1 MRLNMQQNMIGHNI
15 IITEPSSN
23 LRALGRN
30 ALAGKWKIAIIAYI
44 VYLLCIQIPPA
55 VFDTFFGINISDIAY
70 QYAYGSGEFNA
81 DLYNQIN
88 NTSPDISPLSG
99 IYTMLVTGP
108 FCLGITIFFLALFR
122 KQDVILTDIF
132 LGFERFGKAL
142 GLLLF
147 EGLFILL
154 WALIGV
160 AVMMLGGI
168 VMAFTLTGGTVIVII
183 GAVIA
188 AVFAV
193 IASLK
198 YSQAFF
204 ILSDD
209 PEKGIRQCVDESK
222 MMMKGNKAKL
232 FWLQLSF
239 IGWLILSCIPMGIL
253 TGIAQ
258 ATQMSAGAV
267 LFIDVIAGLFIAPV
281 QVYFFSASTG
291 FYEILAGHL
300 IKETEPAPL
309 SSESGDMHI
318 SEHTVSE
325 TVAHKDEVPE
335 YLPDEADSSEKVTL
349 ERNHGHS
356 SINPREIMENSDE
369 NEHKEV

>member
-1 MRLNMQQNMIGHNI
+1 MQQNMIGHNI

-30 ALAGKWKIAIIAYI
+30 ALAGKWKIAVLAYI
-44 VYLLCIQIPPA
+44 VYLLCVQIPPA
-55 VFDTFFGINISDIAY
+55 VFDTFFGISITDIGY
-70 QYAYGSGEFNA
+70 PYAYDSGEFNA
-81 DLYNQIN
+81 DLYSQIN
-88 NTSPDISPLSG
+88 NSSPDISPLSG
-99 IYTMLVTGP
+99 IYTLLVTGP
-108 FCLGITIFFLALFR
+108 FSLGITIFFLALFR

-147 EGLFILL
+147 QGLFILL

-160 AVMMLGGI
+160 AVMMLGAI
-168 VMAFTLTGGTVIVII
+168 VMAFTFTGGTVIVII
-183 GAVIA
+183 GVIIST
-188 AVFAV
+188 VFAV

-198 YSQAFF
+198 YSQSFF

-209 PEKGIRQCVDESK
+209 PDKGIRQCVDESK

-239 IGWLILSCIPMGIL
+239 IGWLLLSCIPMGIL
-253 TGIAQ
+253 TGIAEI
-258 ATQMSAGAV
+258 TQMASGAV
-267 LFIDVIAGLFIAPV
+267 LIVNVIAALFIAPV
-281 QVYFFSASTG
+281 QVYLYSASTG

-309 SSESGDMHI
+309 ASEL
-318 SEHTVSE
+318 ENKQLAAE
-325 TVAHKDEVPE
+325 TDVHQDEVPE
-335 YLPDEADSSEKVTL
+335 YVPEEAEPDDKIRSAA
-349 ERNHGHS
+349 NHDHS
-356 SINPREIMENSDE
+356 PINPREIIENSDKNE
-369 NEHKEV
+369 NKEV

>member
-1 MRLNMQQNMIGHNI
+1 
-15 IITEPSSN
+15 
-23 LRALGRN
+23 
-30 ALAGKWKIAIIAYI
+30 
-44 VYLLCIQIPPA
+44 
-55 VFDTFFGINISDIAY
+55 
-70 QYAYGSGEFNA
+70 
-81 DLYNQIN
+81 
-88 NTSPDISPLSG
+88 
-99 IYTMLVTGP
+99 
-108 FCLGITIFFLALFR
+108 
-122 KQDVILTDIF
+122 
-132 LGFERFGKAL
+132 
-142 GLLLF
+142 
-147 EGLFILL
+147 
-154 WALIGV
+154 
-160 AVMMLGGI
+160 
-168 VMAFTLTGGTVIVII
+168 
-183 GAVIA
+183 
-188 AVFAV
+188 
-193 IASLK
+193 
-198 YSQAFF
+198 
-204 ILSDD
+204 
-209 PEKGIRQCVDESK
+209 